1 MDDLNEF
8 IRPSTQS
15 LYLAVSFIL
24 RLYTATKGV
33 NRQNVIIQLVSISHN
48 VDKINTNCLFLL
60 NIIVLRSNNKSEIL
74 NKTQKR
80 YRICWNWSLL
90 HKIMH
95 RISRY
100 FFWYVLLKTEDFINV
115 DVCSLDSKCL
125 FPIFKSIY
133 KEKNPDTWK
142 G

>member
-1 MDDLNEF
+1 MTLNEF

-74 NKTQKR
+74 KKKLETPSN
-80 YRICWNWSLL
+80 LL
-90 HKIMH
+90 E
-95 RISRY
+95 
-100 FFWYVLLKTEDFINV
+100 L
-115 DVCSLDSKCL
+115 
-125 FPIFKSIY
+125 IFV
-133 KEKNPDTWK
+133 T
-142 G
+142 